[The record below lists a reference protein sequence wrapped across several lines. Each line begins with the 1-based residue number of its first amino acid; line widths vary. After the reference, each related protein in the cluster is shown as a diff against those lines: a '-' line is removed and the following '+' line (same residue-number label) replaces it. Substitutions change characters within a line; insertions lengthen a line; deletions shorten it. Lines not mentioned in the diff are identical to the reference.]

1 MDSPLQLFRELLPFG
16 PSSAEQKSAAA
27 VRGLLDT
34 IAGLSAQET
43 VAKLATRILPAVGLQ
58 PNLHMRFKQLEDIR
72 QEAEHALPTLEQ
84 DITQAV
90 LPLPTDVTTAALHA
104 DNLLKGMSLAYAGIA
119 RKINGGQLE
128 SGMSHLFH
136 RCIQRAMAM
145 VSRRQLLAY
154 RAYASPSATSWQTLH
169 DLHRLVR
176 GPLIT
181 PLNGETAPIEH
192 EYLGALLFA
201 YLEPSKLPRTELEVI
216 NTCSRQLAA
225 YAFICDFP
233 ADVGTIRHPDSCFLV
248 RPDEG
253 TPGYPLCRLPANIST
268 FGSLLIDCSQVL
280 AALDRNITRRP
291 GKMVEPDLNAP
302 PAILQSLRVAIGG
315 KSARRFSRTHFRP
328 RGDLVSGFGSVVSFL
343 DGNTFSRRAVD
354 ASNRY
359 DGRSFT
365 ASEWALIDESPDG
378 FRLRY
383 IKGEK
388 KQLGAGDIVA
398 LQPRESSKIHV
409 CLVRRISATQ
419 VRLEIGLQLMS
430 PQVSV
435 VDVAI
440 EDAVESRAI
449 FLHSLPAY
457 GKHAGLITL
466 PGHHSS
472 GQKVRINLPGRS
484 LHRQL
489 GTCME
494 ANGGLEF
501 FTLEQ
506 LPD

>member
-43 VAKLATRILPAVGLQ
+43 VAKLATSVLPTLAQQ
-58 PNLHMRFKQLEDIR
+58 PNLHMRFKLLEDIR
-72 QEAEHALPTLEQ
+72 LEAEHALPTLEQ

-90 LPLPTDVTTAALHA
+90 LPLPIDVTTAALHA
-104 DNLLKGMSLAYAGIA
+104 DNLLKGMSIAYAGIA
-119 RKINGGQLE
+119 RSIKKGQLE
-128 SGMSHLFH
+128 NGMSHLFH

-145 VSRRQLLAY
+145 ISRRQLLAY
-154 RAYASPSATSWQTLH
+154 RAYAAPSATSWQTLH
-169 DLHRLVR
+169 DLHQLVR
-176 GPLIT
+176 GPLIV
-181 PLNGETAPIEH
+181 PLNGETAPVEH

-201 YLEPSKLPRTELEVI
+201 YLEPSKLPRTELDII

-225 YAFICDFP
+225 YAVICDVP
-233 ADVGTIRHPDSCFLV
+233 ADAGTIRHPDSCFLV

-253 TPGYPLCRLPANIST
+253 RPGYPLSRLPANVST

-291 GKMVEPDLNAP
+291 GKTVDPDLNAP
-302 PAILQSLRVAIGG
+302 PAMLQSLRVAIGG

-354 ASNRY
+354 SASRY

-365 ASEWALIDESPDG
+365 SSEWALVDESPDG

-398 LQPRESSKIHV
+398 LQPRESSKIHL
-409 CLVRRISATQ
+409 CLVRRISSTQ

-435 VDVAI
+435 VDVTI
-440 EDAVESRAI
+440 DDAAESRAI

-457 GKHAGLITL
+457 GKHSGLITL
-466 PGHHSS
+466 PGHHCS

-489 GTCME
+489 GACME
-494 ANGGLEF
+494 ANEGLEF

>member
-34 IAGLSAQET
+34 IAGLSPQET
-43 VAKLATRILPAVGLQ
+43 VAKLATSVLPTLGQQ
-58 PNLHMRFKQLEDIR
+58 PNMHMRFKLLEDIR
-72 QEAEHALPTLEQ
+72 HEAEHALPTLEQ

-90 LPLPTDVTTAALHA
+90 LPLPIEVTTAALHA
-104 DNLLKGMSLAYAGIA
+104 DNLLKGMSIAYAGIA
-119 RKINGGQLE
+119 RSINKGQLE
-128 SGMSHLFH
+128 
-136 RCIQRAMAM
+136 
-145 VSRRQLLAY
+145 
-154 RAYASPSATSWQTLH
+154 LH
-169 DLHRLVR
+169 DLHQMVR
-176 GPLIT
+176 GPLVV
-181 PLNGETAPIEH
+181 PLNGETAPVEH

-201 YLEPSKLPRTELEVI
+201 YLEPSKLPRTELEII

-225 YAFICDFP
+225 YAVICDVP
-233 ADVGTIRHPDSCFLV
+233 ADAGTIRHPDSCFLV

-253 TPGYPLCRLPANIST
+253 TPGYPLSRLPANIST

-291 GKMVEPDLNAP
+291 GKTVEPDLNAP

-354 ASNRY
+354 SSTRY
-359 DGRSFT
+359 DGRAFS
-365 ASEWALIDESPDG
+365 ASEWALVDESPDG

-388 KQLGAGDIVA
+388 RQLGAGDIVA

-409 CLVRRISATQ
+409 CLVRRISSTQ

-435 VDVAI
+435 VDVSI
-440 EDAVESRAI
+440 EDALESRAI

-457 GKHAGLITL
+457 GKHSGLITL

-472 GQKVRINLPGRS
+472 GQKVRIKLPGRS

-494 ANGGLEF
+494 ANEGLEF